1 MTPLTG
7 LGIWI
12 WALPQC
18 EGGDPRAIAAKAKR
32 CGVSWVCVK
41 AGEKSRDA
49 QFTPALVAALRTE
62 GIECAAWWYSHP
74 SSVDSELAY
83 LRVLVERCG
92 VRHLVLDAEE
102 PWEREPND
110 WSKVRD
116 WRAEAAAFAT
126 RLRETVGPDVFLA
139 DAPWARPR
147 SHGGPFPYAQF
158 GAVMDARMP
167 QFYWELAE
175 AEGEPYA
182 HFIAQADEQWA
193 SITASTPGVPVCP
206 IGSLVDAK
214 GVRHAPLSELA
225 AFLDRYAA
233 RPAVSLWSWQ
243 HLNAA
248 EWALLEQRQRARGN
262 VDVTDGGRNEPVY
275 MAPEHEPRDP
285 QGDA

>member
-12 WALPQC
+12 WDLPQC
-18 EGGDPRAIAAKAKR
+18 EGGDLRAIAAKAKR
-32 CGVSWVCVK
+32 CGISWVCVK
-41 AGEKSRDA
+41 AGEKSLDA

-110 WSKVRD
+110 WSTVRD
-116 WRAEAAAFAT
+116 WRAQAAAFAA
-126 RLRETVGPDVFLA
+126 RLREAVGPDVFLA

-167 QFYWELAE
+167 QFYWHLA
-175 AEGEPYA
+175 AVEGEPYA
-182 HFIAQADEQWA
+182 HFVATADAQWA
-193 SITASTPGVPVCP
+193 ETAPGSLVCP
-206 IGSLVDAK
+206 IGSCVDAQ
-214 GVRHAPLSELA
+214 GVRHAPVSELA
-225 AFLDRYAA
+225 AFLDRYADRA
-233 RPAVSLWSWQ
+233 ACSLWSWQ

-248 EWALLEQRQRARGN
+248 EWALLAQRARARAN

-275 MAPEHEPRDP
+275 AAPEPPTRDP
-285 QGDA
+285 HEGT